1 MELSLSDNI
10 RTFRKQRRMTQEQLA
25 EVLGVTVGAV
35 HKWESGLSV
44 PELAMIVEMADFFDV
59 SVDVLLGYR
68 MKDNSH
74 ESVSGRLLSLCR
86 TMDPSALQE
95 ADKALGKYP
104 NSFEIVHGC
113 AGVYLVFGC
122 GRHDGNLLRKAVEL
136 LERSRV
142 LLPQNRDPR
151 VCDATI
157 CGDISIAHFLMG
169 ENEKALELLKDNNA
183 GGLYDS
189 HIGML
194 LSAYMN
200 RPAEAV
206 PFLSE
211 GLLNGVSDILTVI
224 VGYVLVFRSRGDW
237 ASALAMTEWG
247 IGILNGLRDE
257 TRPDYLEKTHAQMLV
272 LLAYAQGRAGMKEE
286 SLQSLRQARSH
297 ALKFD
302 SDPDYSLQAMRFA
315 DNMNETLVFDVFGVS
330 ASGSIA
336 ALLEVLGDDALAAK
350 WKEMEED
357 GE

>member
-1 MELSLSDNI
+1 MELSLSENI
-10 RTFRKQRRMTQEQLA
+10 RTFRKQRRMTQENLA

-35 HKWESGLSV
+35 HKWESGMSV

-68 MKDNSH
+68 MKDNSR
-74 ESVSGRLLSLCR
+74 ESVSRRLLALCR
-86 TMDPSALQE
+86 TMDKSALQE

-113 AGVYLVFGC
+113 AAVYLVFGC
-122 GRHDGNLLRKAVEL
+122 GSHDGNLLRKAVEL

-151 VCDATI
+151 ICDATI

-169 ENEKALELLKDNNA
+169 ENDKALELLKDNNA
-183 GGLYDS
+183 GGLYDGN
-189 HIGML
+189 IGML
-194 LSAYMN
+194 LSVYMN
-200 RPAEAV
+200 RPGEAV
-206 PFLSE
+206 PFLSDA
-211 GLLNGVSDILTVI
+211 LMNGMSAILTVI
-224 VGYVLVFRSRGDW
+224 MGYVFVFRSRGDW
-237 ASALAMTEWG
+237 DSALAMTEWG
-247 IGILNGLRDE
+247 IGLLSGLRKE
-257 TRPDYLEKTHAQMLV
+257 TRPDHLEKTLAQMLV
-272 LLAYAQGRAGMKEE
+272 LLAYAQRGAGMKEE

-330 ASGSIA
+330 ASASIA
-336 ALLEVLGDDALAAK
+336 ALLEVLGDEALAAK